1 MTDPAMPA
9 PDPQPAPTSA
19 APNPAFVPP
28 ANAARLETHALRPG
42 LGPRRNPADFA
53 ISLAAYYGAP
63 PAGRRQSLRGFE
75 DHYTDIVD
83 FIVRATHRVWEEK
96 NVGYIY
102 DIYSH
107 NARVT
112 SEAGLEWGRDH
123 VVANTLQVINAFP
136 DARLVADEVI
146 WAGDDEVG
154 FSTSHRIVF
163 QGTHTGHSPFGPPT
177 GRKVQ
182 YWMIANCLFLA
193 NECRAEWEI
202 PNTASLLQQLGFD
215 LRAKARELGTQRLQ
229 AGGLND
235 PRYGEPRLLGQGKP
249 APLPPPAPGAS
260 FDPED
265 FLRRMYQ
272 AVWNGRLVG
281 QIEAAYAPNLRFA
294 GPADRVLFGL
304 EAYQNFVMSLL
315 SACPDLALTI
325 DDVYW
330 MGNDLEGYTASTRW
344 GLVGTHTGAG
354 LFGAP
359 TGRRVSMW
367 GITQHV
373 IKHGRITDEW
383 LLFNEF
389 EVLQQ
394 LLHD

>member
-1 MTDPAMPA
+1 MSDPAH
-9 PDPQPAPTSA
+9 
-19 APNPAFVPP
+19 VPP
-28 ANAARLETHALRPG
+28 ENAARLDAHALRPG
-42 LGPRRNPADFA
+42 LGPRCNPADFA
-53 ISLAAYYGAP
+53 ISRAAYYGAP
-63 PAGRRQSLRGFE
+63 AGQRRQSLRGFE

-96 NVGYIY
+96 QVGYIY

-112 SEAGLEWGRDH
+112 SESGLEWGRDH
-123 VVANTLQVINAFP
+123 VVGNTLQVINAFP

-177 GRKVQ
+177 GRRVQ
-182 YWMIANCLFLA
+182 YWMIAHCLFLA
-193 NECRAEWEI
+193 NECRVEHEI
-202 PNTASLLQQLGFD
+202 PNTASLLQQLGLD
-215 LRAKARELGTQRLQ
+215 LREKARELGTQRLA

-235 PRYGEPRLLGQGKP
+235 PRYGEPARLPGQGKP
-249 APLPPPAPGAS
+249 AQLPPLAAGAS
-260 FDPED
+260 FDPES
-265 FLRRMYQ
+265 FLRWMYQ

-281 QIEAAYAPNLRFA
+281 QIEAAYAPNLHFH

-304 EAYQNFVMSLL
+304 GEYQTIVLSLL
-315 SACPDLALTI
+315 SAFPDLALTI
-325 DDVYW
+325 DDLYW
-330 MGNDLEGYTASTRW
+330 MGNDLEGYATATRW
-344 GLVGTHTGAG
+344 SLVGTHTGAG

-359 TGRRVSMW
+359 TGRRVYMW
-367 GITQHV
+367 GLTQHV
-373 IKHGRITDEW
+373 IRNGRIAEDW

-389 EVLQQ
+389 DVLQQ